1 MTPIRLALLSTA
13 ALAVSAPALL
23 AAPAVALVGD
33 RTLAM
38 FDTDAPGDVTV
49 IEATGVEALA
59 GIDLR
64 PADRTLVGVT
74 TDGRIVT
81 IDRDGAEATAVS
93 TLSAPLPEGEGP
105 VIVDFNP
112 MADRMRLMRGVANHR
127 VNADTGEATVDGA
140 LAFEAADMHA
150 GEAPNIV
157 AAAYTNAFG
166 KPEATAMYD
175 IDATIGALIR
185 QTKPNDGT
193 LAAVGKLGIAQPAET
208 WAFDIHTSE
217 DGTNAAWLVNGTTLY
232 AVDLETGAATPAGE
246 IGETGGAIRDIAI
259 LPAM

>member
-13 ALAVSAPALL
+13 AFAVSAPALL

-33 RTLAM
+33 RMLAM
-38 FDTDAPGDVTV
+38 FDTDTPGEVV
-49 IEATGVEALA
+49 LIEATGVEALA

-64 PADRTLVGVT
+64 PADKTLVGVT

-81 IDRDGAEATAVS
+81 IGRDGAEATAVS
-93 TLSAPLPEGEGP
+93 TLSAPLPEGDGP

-112 MADRMRLMRGVANHR
+112 MADRLRLMRGVANHR

-140 LAFEAADMHA
+140 LAYEAGDMHA

-157 AAAYTNAFG
+157 AAAYANAFG

-175 IDATIGALIR
+175 IDATLGALVR
-185 QTKPNDGT
+185 QTRPNDGT
-193 LAAVGKLGIAQPAET
+193 LAAIGKLGIDQPARA
-208 WAFDIHTSE
+208 WAFDIHTAE
-217 DGTNAAWLVNGTTLY
+217 DGTNTAWLVNGTTLY
-232 AVDLETGAATPAGE
+232 TVDLETGAATPAGE